1 LKTGTNFFLQHFK
14 NKIIFS
20 FEKFVATEKGFKKF
34 FFTLFFGC
42 CFWIRD
48 PGSGIRDLG
57 SGMGKNQDPGSGL
70 TSRIRNTG
78 RREMYY
84 DKVEKIKEPI

>member
-1 LKTGTNFFLQHFK
+1 
-14 NKIIFS
+14 
-20 FEKFVATEKGFKKF
+20 
-34 FFTLFFGC
+34 
-42 CFWIRD
+42 
-48 PGSGIRDLG
+48 
-57 SGMGKNQDPGSGL
+57 MGKNQDPGSGL